1 MVALDEF
8 EYSFPTRI
16 LDCVWSAELDFM
28 LCFSVRPKSASSD
41 SKKQNDPKWL

>member
-28 LCFSVRPKSASSD
+28 LCFSFRPTSAYSD
-41 SKKQNDPKWL
+41 SKKQNDPKLL